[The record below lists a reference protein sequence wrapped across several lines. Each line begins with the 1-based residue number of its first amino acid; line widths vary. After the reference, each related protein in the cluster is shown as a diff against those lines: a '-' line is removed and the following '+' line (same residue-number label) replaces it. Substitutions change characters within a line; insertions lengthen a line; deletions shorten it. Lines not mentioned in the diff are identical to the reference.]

1 MWELTRRRFLTRTS
15 VGVGAAMAGAALM
28 LPNATNAGMLPGTLA
43 GPTMTDTSPTL
54 GDSSMSFAEL
64 SAGGPMLLHVRD
76 FATAEIAV
84 MFGGQEFVYRDPEL
98 IARIVQAAAAGGAE
112 G

>member
-1 MWELTRRRFLTRTS
+1 
-15 VGVGAAMAGAALM
+15 MAGAGAM
-28 LPNATNAGMLPGTLA
+28 LPNLANAGLA
-43 GPTMTDTSPTL
+43 PRTVAEPTMTETSPGFADAGL
-54 GDSSMSFAEL
+54 SVAEL

-98 IARIVQAAAAGGAE
+98 MARIVQAAAASGAE

>member
-15 VGVGAAMAGAALM
+15 VGVGVAMAGAGAM
-28 LPNATNAGMLPGTLA
+28 LPNLANAGLA
-43 GPTMTDTSPTL
+43 PRTVAEPTMTETAPRV
-54 GDSSMSFAEL
+54 GDAGLSVAEL

-98 IARIVQAAAAGGAE
+98 MARIVQAAATSGAE